1 MKNLF
6 IENLNHLIV
15 MDFWIVVDGPYV
27 HKSIWLEVGELCMGL
42 CSCGLLGLV
51 NYEMASTSSNI
62 KFDLGFV
69 GFVGG

>member
-1 MKNLF
+1 
-6 IENLNHLIV
+6 
-15 MDFWIVVDGPYV
+15 
-27 HKSIWLEVGELCMGL
+27 MGL